1 MDWLFICLH
10 LCRLLPSDP
19 WCKQINHVFF
29 DESGGTW
36 VPTEILFKAKKT
48 KLHQTKREEMGREEK
63 SRGKLRN
70 LERQKEKNTRTN
82 YKSC

>member
-1 MDWLFICLH
+1 
-10 LCRLLPSDP
+10 
-19 WCKQINHVFF
+19 
-29 DESGGTW
+29 
-36 VPTEILFKAKKT
+36 
-48 KLHQTKREEMGREEK
+48 MGREEK